1 MRWQP
6 KLNVYKRVPNFGRN
20 NNAKLSASEPGQL
33 KYMNR
38 PGDHR
43 NGKGLILGDRA
54 SLYKTLLSTPQA
66 QNESEITEFLIIG
79 N

>member
-6 KLNVYKRVPNFGRN
+6 KLNVDKRVPNFGRN

-43 NGKGLILGDRA
+43 NGKGLILGGGA
-54 SLYKTLLSTPQA
+54 SPNETLLSTPQA
-66 QNESEITEFLIIG
+66 KNESESLNTLL
-79 N
+79 